1 MPATAD
7 RMLCFA
13 YSIEQLLGAFIVKI
27 TPEELQYLIRKTV
40 TYLEFHNDN
49 SAMELVAQWQ
59 EILARIDRLKQ
70 QKRSL

>member
-1 MPATAD
+1 
-7 RMLCFA
+7 MLYFA
-13 YSIEQLLGAFIVKI
+13 YSIEQFLGAFIVKI